1 MQSNLVPQGTV
12 RGASVVKKP
21 SLSIKDTDFLLKL
34 ILKSTFD
41 GSELEVA
48 FKVMEKLATMHKGYL
63 DETDSG

>member
-1 MQSNLVPQGTV
+1 VSKLVPQAV
-12 RGASVVKKP
+12 RESVVKKS

-34 ILKSTFD
+34 ILKSTFE

-48 FKVMEKLATMHKGYL
+48 FRVMEKLATMHKGYL

>member
-1 MQSNLVPQGTV
+1 MSKLVPQAV
-12 RGASVVKKP
+12 RESVVKKS

-34 ILKSTFD
+34 ILKSTFE

-48 FKVMEKLATMHKGYL
+48 FRVMEKLATMHKGYL

>member
-1 MQSNLVPQGTV
+1 VSKLVPQAV
-12 RGASVVKKP
+12 RESVVKKA

-34 ILKSTFD
+34 ILKSTFE

-48 FKVMEKLATMHKGYL
+48 FRVMEKLATMHKGYL

>member
-1 MQSNLVPQGTV
+1 MSKLVPQAV
-12 RGASVVKKP
+12 RESVTKKT

-34 ILKSTFD
+34 ILKSTFE

-48 FKVMEKLATMHKGYL
+48 FRVMEKLATMHKGYL

>member
-1 MQSNLVPQGTV
+1 MSKLVPQAV
-12 RGASVVKKP
+12 RQSVVKKP

-34 ILKSTFD
+34 ILKSTFE

-48 FKVMEKLATMHKGYL
+48 FRVMEKLATMHKGYL

>member
-1 MQSNLVPQGTV
+1 MSKLVPQAV
-12 RGASVVKKP
+12 RQSVVKKA

-34 ILKSTFD
+34 ILKSTFE

-48 FKVMEKLATMHKGYL
+48 FRVMEKLATMHKGYL

>member
-1 MQSNLVPQGTV
+1 MSKLVPQAV
-12 RGASVVKKP
+12 RESVVKKA

-34 ILKSTFD
+34 ILKSTFE

-48 FKVMEKLATMHKGYL
+48 FRVMEKLATMHKGYL